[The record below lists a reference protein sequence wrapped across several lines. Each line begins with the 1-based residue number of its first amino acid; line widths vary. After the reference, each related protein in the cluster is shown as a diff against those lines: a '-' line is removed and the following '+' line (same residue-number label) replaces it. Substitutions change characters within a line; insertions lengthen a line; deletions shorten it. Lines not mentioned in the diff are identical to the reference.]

1 MAITWILVA
10 NASLAKLYAN
20 LGPNKGLTLVKELIH
35 PESRQKNSELVTDR
49 SGHQA
54 TAGNG
59 AGGGQGSKLPQTA
72 PKTHEAKLF
81 AQEIAQELYLG
92 RAKNA
97 FGRAIVF
104 APPAFMGM
112 LNAVLDN
119 PTAQLI
125 TDRFEKDYTKE
136 SEPVLRERLA
146 SCLFL

>member
-49 SGHQA
+49 AGSMA
-54 TAGNG
+54 SAGNG
-59 AGGGQGSKLPQTA
+59 SGSKQSQTE
-72 PKTHEAKLF
+72 PKVHEAKVF
-81 AQEIAQELYLG
+81 AQEIAQELYHG
-92 RAKNA
+92 RATNA

-112 LNAVLDN
+112 LNSVLDN

-136 SEPVLRERLA
+136 PEPVLRERLA
-146 SCLFL
+146 SCLFV

>member
-49 SGHQA
+49 AGASPS
-54 TAGNG
+54 AGN
-59 AGGGQGSKLPQTA
+59 ASGSKQAQTP
-72 PKTHEAKLF
+72 PKTHEAKVF
-81 AQEIAQELYLG
+81 AQEIAQELYKG
-92 RAKNA
+92 RATNA

-112 LNAVLDN
+112 LNSVLDS

-136 SEPVLRERLA
+136 PEPVLRERLA
-146 SCLFL
+146 SCLFV